1 MRFDKNKKKKQKP
14 KTTKCLTQG
23 ILGVMITLFLRVT
36 ENTPFF
42 YSLAQASH
50 GHAVVLA
57 FQLQGRIWVR
67 DYPLSNPLK
76 KCIRKTN

>member
-1 MRFDKNKKKKQKP
+1 MSHAGYFRSNDHLVFEGDGEYP
-14 KTTKCLTQG
+14 S
-23 ILGVMITLFLRVT
+23 
-36 ENTPFF
+36 F
-42 YSLAQASH
+42 YSLTQASH

>member
-1 MRFDKNKKKKQKP
+1 MRFDKNKKKPKP

-36 ENTPFF
+36 ENTPSF
-42 YSLAQASH
+42 YSLTQASH